1 MDGRVG
7 PGSVVINCTDLERM
21 REFWTALTGYQSG
34 PLVEDGYFVVLRD
47 PERRVNISLQKVRG
61 GTIGRN
67 QMHFDFYVPDEEA
80 ASAAA
85 VELGATRI
93 RKNEDPEDTYV
104 VLSDPEG
111 NEFCMCLIKP
121 SAGDQ
126 SEGGP
131 APGAAE
137 GQTGGGPA

>member
-1 MDGRVG
+1 MDLRI
-7 PGSVVINCTDLERM
+7 GSVVINCTDLERM
-21 REFWTALTGYQSG
+21 REFWSALTGYRSG
-34 PLVEDGYFVVLRD
+34 PVVEDGYFVVLQD
-47 PERRVNISLQKVRG
+47 PERRVNVSLQKVRG

-93 RKNEDPEDTYV
+93 RKSEDPEDTYV

-111 NEFCMCLIKP
+111 NEFCMCRIIP
-121 SAGDQ
+121 
-126 SEGGP
+126 
-131 APGAAE
+131 
-137 GQTGGGPA
+137 

>member
-1 MDGRVG
+1 MEGRI
-7 PGSVVINCTDLERM
+7 GSVVINCTDLERM
-21 REFWTALTGYQSG
+21 REFWTALTGYESG

-47 PERRVNISLQKVRG
+47 PERRVNLSLQKVRG

-80 ASAAA
+80 AAAAA
-85 VELGATRI
+85 VELGATRV

-111 NEFCMCLIKP
+111 NEFCMCRAVP
-121 SAGDQ
+121 ATSP
-126 SEGGP
+126 EGGGE
-131 APGAAE
+131 AGE
-137 GQTGGGPA
+137 ST